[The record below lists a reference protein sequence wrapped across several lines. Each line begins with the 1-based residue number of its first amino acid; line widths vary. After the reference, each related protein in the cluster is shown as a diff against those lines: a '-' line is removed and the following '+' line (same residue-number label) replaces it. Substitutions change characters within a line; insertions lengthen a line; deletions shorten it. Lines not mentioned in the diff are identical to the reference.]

1 MGGLSINDGA
11 RWCGFSPGQRGKIV
25 LGQETPVWSA
35 LVASLHC
42 WRWRQA
48 SRTRSIATPVMLMSD
63 VSEIFRSQTRRH
75 VISCCMRHSYRRACH
90 CLFVVSM
97 VAVSS
102 AQHFHGTL
110 LQITLAHRGVLP
122 CSGKSSSQRV
132 GGQRG
137 LGTENRILALLPAIF
152 ELTNRKQKMV
162 VECCA
167 RLACDETKAGPLF
180 VACRTQTPRGKMGT
194 GTGIK
199 CRNHRGETQS
209 RANRLLVKPVDDDG
223 WGTSA
228 TFRGALYPS
237 KH

>member
-1 MGGLSINDGA
+1 VRIQFRPTRENSSGA
-11 RWCGFSPGQRGKIV
+11 GDASVERACGVPALLALAAGIPDAIHRDSCHVDVRCQRDIQVPDTKACD
-25 LGQETPVWSA
+25 LLLHEA
-35 LVASLHC
+35 LVSKSMPLSFC
-42 WRWRQA
+42 GVC
-48 SRTRSIATPVMLMSD
+48 SP
-63 VSEIFRSQTRRH
+63 
-75 VISCCMRHSYRRACH
+75 
-90 CLFVVSM
+90 M

-180 VACRTQTPRGKMGT
+180 VACRTQTQTPRGKMGT